1 MKKIFA
7 WILRI
12 ACFAVIGFA
21 IFTVVRSFL
30 HRNDDHSRE
39 TLLGASEPAVTESVT
54 TDEAY
59 QSAEDA
65 LIEAAEAAG
74 VEEDPTAVLYDNG
87 DISAYHPYTTVTAAF
102 GDITNSVVADLI
114 WYVDGEEVSRSEQQ
128 LLVEGSTVSYDVAID
143 PAQATS
149 DSVEVQLEVQLSN
162 GQSFTTATVV
172 TVELASENGT
182 ATMVKTEEIPVT
194 ATCNANIYD
203 DSTFANQTGL
213 LPEGSSGLMLAYQSD
228 STGTTA
234 IQIQLEDGTSGW
246 VSGKDVEISQDDCT
260 TDEDY
265 SDETK
270 VDFVNSMGYDST
282 TEYLVWVNLYTQRVN
297 VFQGYQGNWELIQS
311 FECATGKNASPTSTG
326 VYTYSALQDKWDLG
340 STYVEP
346 VMIYNGGEA
355 FTSRPYDSETDEIT
369 DETIGKPVSGGSVR
383 MRGDDIA
390 WMSEN
395 IPVGTLVVVY

>member
-87 DISAYHPYTTVTAAF
+87 DISVYHPYTTVTAAF

-203 DSTFANQTGL
+203 DSSFANQTGL

-246 VSGKDVEISQDDCT
+246 VSSKDVEISQDDCT

>member
-87 DISAYHPYTTVTAAF
+87 DISVYHPYTTVTAAF

-203 DSTFANQTGL
+203 DSSFANQTGL

>member
-39 TLLGASEPAVTESVT
+39 TLLGTSEPAVTESVT

-59 QSAEDA
+59 QSVEDA

-87 DISAYHPYTTVTAAF
+87 DISVYHPYTTVTAAF
-102 GDITNSVVADLI
+102 GDITNNVVADLI

-143 PAQATS
+143 PTQATS
-149 DSVEVQLEVQLSN
+149 DSAEVQLEVQLSN

-326 VYTYSALQDKWDLG
+326 VYTYSSLQDKWDLG

>member
-39 TLLGASEPAVTESVT
+39 TLLGTSEPAVTESVT
-54 TDEAY
+54 TEPDY

-65 LIEAAEAAG
+65 LIEEAEEAS

-87 DISAYHPYTTVTAAF
+87 DISVYHPYTTVTAAF
-102 GDITNSVVADLI
+102 GDIANSVVADLI

-143 PAQATS
+143 PTQATS
-149 DSVEVQLEVQLSN
+149 DSAEVQLEVQLSN

-194 ATCNANIYD
+194 ATCNANLYD

-213 LPEGSSGLMLAYQSD
+213 LPEGSSGLLLAYQSD

-265 SDETK
+265 DDETK
-270 VDFVNSMGYDST
+270 VDFVNSMSYDST

-297 VFQGYQGNWELIQS
+297 VFQGYQGNWDLIQS
-311 FECATGKNASPTSTG
+311 FECATGKNSSPTSTG
-326 VYTYSALQDKWDLG
+326 VYTYTALQDKWDLG

-355 FTSRPYDSETDEIT
+355 FTSRPYDSETNEIT

>member
-39 TLLGASEPAVTESVT
+39 TLLGTSEPAVTESVT

-87 DISAYHPYTTVTAAF
+87 DISVYHPYTTVTAAF

-143 PAQATS
+143 PTQATS
-149 DSVEVQLEVQLSN
+149 DSAEVQLEVQLSN
-162 GQSFTTATVV
+162 GQSFTAATVV

-395 IPVGTLVVVY
+395 VPVGTLVVVY

>member
-87 DISAYHPYTTVTAAF
+87 DISVYHPYTTVTAAF

-203 DSTFANQTGL
+203 DSSFANQTGL

-340 STYVEP
+340 ST
-346 VMIYNGGEA
+346 
-355 FTSRPYDSETDEIT
+355 
-369 DETIGKPVSGGSVR
+369 
-383 MRGDDIA
+383 
-390 WMSEN
+390 
-395 IPVGTLVVVY
+395 